1 MNYQVISTDP
11 AARGK
16 IYYKIKIS
24 EEDCIIL
31 KLDDGST
38 QEIIDNE
45 VEKYIQRE
53 KENQRILELM
63 DQEISEENN
72 SEE

>member
-38 QEIIDNE
+38 H
-45 VEKYIQRE
+45 
-53 KENQRILELM
+53 
-63 DQEISEENN
+63 
-72 SEE
+72 

>member
-1 MNYQVISTDP
+1 MNYQVISTDA